1 MKTTMHKLLHQF
13 ISYIRGFITIEP
25 KNADELLLIIKTCS
39 QKLIINPETSVIL
52 ENVLNL
58 NTMQVR
64 DIMMPKSQ
72 MVFIQEHASLD
83 EMVKIIADSGHS
95 RFPVLAEHGDE
106 ILGILHAKDLLN
118 LADNQ
123 EFDISD
129 LIRSANFVPES
140 RKLDALLTDFR
151 KNRNHLAIVVD
162 EYGQAIGFVTLED
175 TLEQIIGDISDEFDV
190 EEEDPIKV
198 LNQKQYIMRGDTE
211 LELINER
218 LSTNF
223 EDEDFD
229 TIGGLVTSYFT
240 YTPKRGEVIQIGDF
254 EFKILSAS
262 SRRIK
267 LLECTDKRPEIIP
280 NDEENNE

>member
-1 MKTTMHKLLHQF
+1 MHKLLHQF

-25 KNADELLLIIKTCS
+25 KNTDELLLIIKTCS

-72 MVFIQEHASLD
+72 MVYIQEHASLD
-83 EMVKIIADSGHS
+83 EMVQIIADSGHS

-198 LNQKQYIMRGDTE
+198 LNQKQYIMKGDTE

-223 EDEDFD
+223 EEEDFD